1 MPIDRIVWPH
11 PHTTLQMNT
20 PYVYPEGFLPQYPCQ
35 LYIRYVW
42 PSNRTNRLKIEFS
55 VQIGGPS
62 VVLADV
68 TGYEPFQA
76 TYSEWGYIDLP
87 YSIPET
93 FADYMS
99 LVNQKSWV
107 LNVCSY
113 ADSTLEEEIRLSG
126 PAAGRYAEVGE
137 ITTSVTNQQYLMTS
151 DTLTVTWTLDPQS
164 PGMPLL
170 ASKSTT
176 ITHQSKQVPVATYRW
191 VTAMVY
197 KSSQTKQSARPLEEA
212 YEDGWLSS
220 QSQPSLIP
228 YNPVYQWST
237 MQFQTA
243 GQYRIYGIYAR
254 YATLEEM
261 QQDSRLWFSLV
272 VEECPEVEITIYAP
286 FSSPALSIASVT
298 PAEYQEGNSD
308 PLSGLPPYTVT
319 LRDTSARGEY
329 TIPVQAVT
337 IDWGDVDS
345 GTQNVITLTDIGNNP
360 FADQTHTYTG
370 YGPYTIRVSWTDMRG
385 NVVEATTYFE
395 ASPTPRLIKPPEL
408 EPLEGYQPLLV
419 TGRAHVA
426 GKPIPEVE
434 WSYTLQDGD
443 YTGSKTGE
451 YIELSLLQAGT
462 YDFRC
467 TTRDNGLAINE
478 TAWEI
483 TVEPK
488 PIYPDNPIAANDLD
502 VWVFR
507 DGTRVDYIQPTKIQF
522 TSRHAHPSYCEF
534 AVPAGYPHAEALL
547 PGGEIAV
554 GYLGRAVLC
563 RVESYDE
570 DDAGNITVTAVDA
583 ASIALQNRVAT
594 VATRSTIGN
603 GYDCQQAPAESLM
616 RYFAE
621 ANLGLTP
628 AEASRAI
635 PRMRVVEADSGRG
648 GVYTYSARY
657 EDVLSIVE
665 DICTSSGLGWDT
677 SLQDTESVVFSFRVV
692 EGANRTIDSDN
703 PIIFDGR
710 EHSAHTAT
718 VGAYSAY
725 RKPNVAI
732 TAGAGDGDTRDYA
745 EYGTTDAT
753 DLDRWEQFVDAG
765 DAADI
770 DEMRRMGELGLQRHE
785 DSNIVVHPGDQ
796 YQLGKDYHVGDFVT
810 VVTNSGI
817 LLRSMQVHQA
827 RLHRDDTGVHIELE
841 CGSDLRGYQR
851 LLREQSLANTYAR
864 K

>member
-1 MPIDRIVWPH
+1 MVDSYEFVPYPGASVGSYIQGGYFRPQFGAYVVVRWSGYGGYAVISLIENETYNTILYDKTYSSSEYTIVQIPYPILTDGYPAYIKISEEGDGFHQTINVTISGSFNDSLVGTNGYWLGAIFGNYLLKGEGGLTSYYLEPSAEYPGHPLVTRQYASFHFDAAGEIITEGVATKEIVFENEGEWAHIMIYPDGYSSSDALTLKQAETEGWIASSGKQGDALYDLPLRKFYQCMGIVHFSEAGIYHLYALYFRH
-11 PHTTLQMNT
+11 PNEEEWNT
-20 PYVYPEGFLPQYPCQ
+20 
-35 LYIRYVW
+35 IRY
-42 PSNRTNRLKIEFS
+42 
-55 VQIGGPS
+55 
-62 VVLADV
+62 
-68 TGYEPFQA
+68 Y
-76 TYSEWGYIDLP
+76 
-87 YSIPET
+87 
-93 FADYMS
+93 
-99 LVNQKSWV
+99 
-107 LNVCSY
+107 
-113 ADSTLEEEIRLSG
+113 
-126 PAAGRYAEVGE
+126 
-137 ITTSVTNQQYLMTS
+137 QQTPVEHVES
-151 DTLTVTWTLDPQS
+151 DT
-164 PGMPLL
+164 
-170 ASKSTT
+170 
-176 ITHQSKQVPVATYRW
+176 
-191 VTAMVY
+191 
-197 KSSQTKQSARPLEEA
+197 
-212 YEDGWLSS
+212 
-220 QSQPSLIP
+220 
-228 YNPVYQWST
+228 
-237 MQFQTA
+237 
-243 GQYRIYGIYAR
+243 
-254 YATLEEM
+254 
-261 QQDSRLWFSLV
+261 
-272 VEECPEVEITIYAP
+272 ITIYVYDP
-286 FSSPALSIASVT
+286 LSVSCAITSVI
-298 PAEYQEGNSD
+298 PEKYQEGSSD

-319 LRDTSARGEY
+319 LQDTSARGEY

-395 ASPTPRLIKPPEL
+395 ADPTPRLIKPPEL

-534 AVPAGYPHAEALL
+534 AVPAGYPHADALL

-603 GYDCQQAPAESLM
+603 GYDCQTAPAESLM

-657 EDVLSIVE
+657 EDVLSIIE

-817 LLRSMQVHQA
+817 LLRSMQIHQA